1 MADEPFRLRVKKALT
16 AAIKTVTPANGYVA
30 DLADFTKT
38 SGKAQ
43 RRVFRG
49 RLQFGDND
57 PIPMVSI
64 LEHPRALDALLA
76 PDHDSQRVGEW
87 DLLIQGFAD
96 DDFEDPTDNADMLVA
111 DVIKCLAKEGKRKGG
126 SNGREPN
133 ILGLGSTMPCV
144 TKLAIG
150 SPVVRPAD
158 GVNSDK
164 AFFWFT
170 LTLTLAE
177 DVEQPFA

>member
-1 MADEPFRLRVKKALT
+1 MAAEPFRLRVKKAIT
-16 AAIKTVTPANGYVA
+16 DSIKAVTIANGYA
-30 DLADFTKT
+30 HDLADFTKP
-38 SGKAQ
+38 SSKVQ
-43 RRVFRG
+43 ERVFRG

-57 PIPMVSI
+57 PLPMVSV

-76 PDHDSQRVGEW
+76 PDNDSERVGEW
-87 DLLIQGFAD
+87 DLLIQGFVE
-96 DDFEDPTDNADMLVA
+96 DDFDHPTDNADLLVA
-111 DVIKCLAKEGKRKGG
+111 DVIKALSKQGQRKGG
-126 SNGREPN
+126 ASGREPN
-133 ILGLGSTMPCV
+133 ILGLGYSMPCV

-150 SPVVRPAD
+150 SPIVRPAD